1 MIDYLFISPLGWSRH
16 IWDKITT
23 DKRFSNKSFEIV
35 EFLNDSFENISE
47 ELISKCISDNLN
59 KLSPEGVVITSSFGT
74 IALISTL
81 INSNISM
88 NRLILIDGF
97 DIIPSSEELNNI
109 FSDVKDGYY
118 QQLSDYYD
126 SILSDNEKED
136 LELLNILNYNLT
148 VENDVYTP
156 KLDIKSTV
164 SYLSIYSNR
173 DIEKSFLSI
182 SDKVSSFSIFSK
194 LPISIPHTA
203 IREENHLLMLK
214 EPKELLG
221 AIFQSD

>member
-1 MIDYLFISPLGWSRH
+1 M
-16 IWDKITT
+16 
-23 DKRFSNKSFEIV
+23 
-35 EFLNDSFENISE
+35 
-47 ELISKCISDNLN
+47 
-59 KLSPEGVVITSSFGT
+59 
-74 IALISTL
+74 
-81 INSNISM
+81 
-88 NRLILIDGF
+88 
-97 DIIPSSEELNNI
+97 
-109 FSDVKDGYY
+109 
-118 QQLSDYYD
+118 
-126 SILSDNEKED
+126 
-136 LELLNILNYNLT
+136 T